1 MHFGLNCQ
9 RSTISLRLSYAH
21 FSDLVWWHVVLPH
34 VSQELSLHVVVL
46 HS

>member
-1 MHFGLNCQ
+1 MYFVLKCQ
-9 RSTISLRLSYAH
+9 RLTISLRLCYAH

-34 VSQELSLHVVVL
+34 ISQELSLHVVVL